1 MNQQNRHTLYP
12 LAALAMGLAGAG
24 LRELLYRTALDG
36 KGLLQQGHPLEIA
49 VWLLTAAAFV
59 LAFAAGRGVWK
70 KNRTPDMPR
79 GRIFAGAGDIL
90 LGVAVFVSVSTG
102 VQDGFPA
109 LIPIR
114 KVLSALCMAALIASG
129 FCHIRGKKI
138 PFFCPTLAA
147 VFFLLNALTSYPV
160 WSRDPQLQDY
170 AFTLGAEICLCLFSY
185 YRAALSLGL
194 PGRKQRFVSGVLGIF
209 LCVSAA
215 VGSDPWIHIAGA
227 VHILTTL
234 LTCDEASL

>member
-1 MNQQNRHTLYP
+1 MNQRKRHIYP

-36 KGLLQQGHPLEIA
+36 KGMLRQGHPLETA

-59 LAFAAGRGVWK
+59 LAFAAERGSWK
-70 KNRTPDMPR
+70 KNRTPDLPR
-79 GRIFAGAGDIL
+79 GRVFAGVGDVL
-90 LGVAVFVSVSTG
+90 LGGAVLVSVCAGTLE
-102 VQDGFPA
+102 GFPA
-109 LIPIR
+109 LMPVR
-114 KVLSALCMAALIASG
+114 KVLGVLCAALLIVSG
-129 FCHIRGKKI
+129 LCHILGKKI
-138 PFFCPTLAA
+138 PFFCPAVAA

-160 WSRDPQLQDY
+160 WSQDPQLQDY

-185 YRAALSLGL
+185 YRAALSLKL

-209 LCVSAA
+209 LCVAA
-215 VGSDPWIHIAGA
+215 IPGGDSWIHIAGA

-234 LTCDEASL
+234 LTCNEVSL